1 MVLLRWVS
9 SGYLEKK
16 EKVGM
21 VAVEGAK
28 NGVPNND
35 RVDRSL
41 KAKRAGGRAEDSNGA
56 GILSSDE

>member
-1 MVLLRWVS
+1 
-9 SGYLEKK
+9 
-16 EKVGM
+16 M